1 MFPQEI
7 IIKKRDKKALSSD
20 EIKFFINGAADG
32 SISDCQV
39 GAFTM
44 AVFLNSLSKQ
54 ELIHLTLAMRDSGD
68 VLRWDLDAPIID
80 KHSTGGV
87 GDKISLMLAPILAAF
102 NAYVPMI
109 AGRGLGHTGGTLDK
123 LDSIKGY
130 KTLVEV
136 EKFQNTV
143 KEVGCA
149 IVGQSANLAPA
160 DKKIYAIRDVS
171 GTVESIP
178 LITASILSKKL
189 AAGLEHLV
197 MDIKCGNG
205 AFMSN
210 YQDAKILAETIVT
223 TANDAGTKTS
233 ALLTDMD
240 SVLGTTV
247 GNALE
252 VNEALDYL
260 KNEKR
265 DKRVDIITKAL
276 AAELLVNAKIMPDIK
291 TAEEQI
297 EKKIVSGEALEK
309 FSKMIYALGGPI
321 DFCDKSEKYLE
332 TAKFIKPL
340 YASKKG
346 YISAMNT
353 RQIGMALI
361 SLHGGRTSPIQNID
375 HTTGFAGFCQIGDAV
390 DEKTPIAII
399 HAQNK
404 EEYDIA
410 ARLLLNSIQ
419 ICEEKPL
426 IKNPVFEKIS

>member
-7 IIKKRDKKALSSD
+7 IIKKRDKKPLSAE
-20 EIKFFINGAADG
+20 EIKFFVNGAADG

-44 AVFLNSLSKQ
+44 AVFLNSLSPQ
-54 ELIHLTLAMRDSGD
+54 ELVDFTLAMRDSGD
-68 VLRWDLDAPIID
+68 VLHWNLDAPIID

-87 GDKISLMLAPILAAF
+87 GDKISLMLAPILATF
-102 NAYVPMI
+102 EAYVPMI

-123 LDSIKGY
+123 LDSISGY

-136 EKFQNTV
+136 EKFQKTV

-189 AAGLEHLV
+189 AAGLDYLV
-197 MDIKCGNG
+197 MDLKCGNG

-210 YQDAKILAETIVT
+210 YEDAKTLAKTIVA
-223 TANDAGTKTS
+223 TANGAGTKTS
-233 ALLTDMD
+233 AILTDMN

-252 VNEALDYL
+252 IEETLAYL

-265 DKRVDIITKAL
+265 NKKIDIITKAL
-276 AAELLVNAKIMPDIK
+276 ASELLVNAKIMPDIR
-291 TAEEQI
+291 TAEMKVE
-297 EKKIVSGEALEK
+297 EKITSGEALEK
-309 FSKMIYALGGPI
+309 FAKMVHALGGPA
-321 DFCDKSEKYLE
+321 DFCEKSEYYME
-332 TAKFIKPL
+332 NADFIKPL
-340 YASKKG
+340 YAPKNG
-346 YISAMNT
+346 YISAMDT
-353 RQIGMALI
+353 RKIGMALI
-361 SLHGGRTSPIQNID
+361 ALHGGRTNPAQNID
-375 HTTGFAGFCQIGDAV
+375 HATGFENFCQIGDMV
-390 DEKTPIAII
+390 DEQTPLTII
-399 HAQNK
+399 HAQN
-404 EEYDIA
+404 EDEYNEA
-410 ARLLLNSIQ
+410 SKMLLDAIQ
-419 ICEEKPL
+419 ISAEKPI
-426 IKNPVFEKIS
+426 IKSPIFEKIS